1 MEMIN
6 NPILKGFNPDPV
18 ICNKDEDYYIATST
32 FEWFP
37 GVRIF
42 HSTDFQEWNLVAQP
56 LDRVSQL
63 DMNGIPDSGGVWAP
77 CLTYSDGLFWLVYS
91 NVKSVD
97 SPWKSGDNFLV
108 TAKNIEGPWSEP
120 IKLKF
125 GGFDPSLFHD
135 ESGRKFITY
144 RQWGPRHHSNPHNNI
159 IIQEY
164 FHNEQ
169 RLSTDRKVIF
179 GGTERKLT
187 EAPHLYKVDDFYYLL
202 VAEGGTL
209 YEHAVTVLRS
219 KSVFGPFELHPDE
232 TILTTIDSPEAPL
245 QKAGHGSMIKTHSNE
260 WYMVFL
266 VGRPITDTINIE
278 NNKISGYCPLGR
290 ETAIDKIEWRN
301 GWPYV
306 VGGSHTKLQI
316 EAPIFTQ
323 LSANKSAHK
332 TEPLSEVFI
341 DNFDKDSLNPEWQT
355 LRVPFCSKMG
365 ALTNTKSHLRLFGQE
380 PLISQFPQ
388 STVGHRWKHFDFDA
402 KTKVSFSPNNEQQNA
417 GIACY
422 YNTKNW
428 VYCFVE
434 LDENLGTRCLRI
446 IRVDRGEATYYFY
459 EQPIKIPD
467 SVSYIS
473 LKVSVCGSALMFEYS
488 FDDVTWQ
495 GIEVVF
501 DAWKLSDDYVKGKG
515 FFTGAFVCLHC
526 SDQSGEGV
534 FADFHHFE
542 YVPHL

>member
-1 MEMIN
+1 MEMIH

-18 ICNKDEDYYIATST
+18 ICNKGEDYYIATST

-37 GVRIF
+37 GVRIY
-42 HSTDFQEWNLVAQP
+42 HSRDFKNWNLIATP

-97 SPWKSGDNFLV
+97 SPWKSGNNFLV
-108 TAKNIEGPWSEP
+108 TAENIEGPWSEP

-135 ESGRKFITY
+135 ESGRKFMTY
-144 RQWGPRHHSNPHNNI
+144 RQWGARHHSNPHNNI

-169 RLSTDRKVIF
+169 RLSTDRTIIF
-179 GGTERKLT
+179 GGTDRKLT

-202 VAEGGTL
+202 VAEGGTV
-209 YEHAVTVLRS
+209 YDHAVTVLRS
-219 KSVFGPFELHPDE
+219 KSVFGPFKLHPDE
-232 TILTTIDSPEAPL
+232 TILTTSDKPEAVL

-266 VGRPITDTINIE
+266 VGRPLPDTIKITDD
-278 NNKISGYCPLGR
+278 KISGYCPLGR
-290 ETAIDKIEWRN
+290 ETAIDQIEWRD

-306 VGGSHTKLQI
+306 VGGSGTKLKIQ
-316 EAPIFTQ
+316 APAF
-323 LSANKSAHK
+323 SALTSNNI
-332 TEPLSEVFI
+332 TTDISETFI
-341 DNFDKDSLNPEWQT
+341 DNFDTKTLHLQWQT
-355 LRVPFCSKMG
+355 LRVPFDETMG
-365 ALTNTKSHLRLFGQE
+365 GLIPDSSSLRLNGLE

-388 STVGHRWKHFDFDA
+388 ATVGYRWQHFDFDA
-402 KTKVSFSPNNEQQNA
+402 TTTLSFQPANEQQNA
-417 GIACY
+417 GVACY

-428 VYCFVE
+428 IYCFVDF
-434 LDENLGTRCLRI
+434 DENLGTRALRI
-446 IRVDRGEATYYFY
+446 IQVDRGEASYYFY
-459 EQPIKIPD
+459 DQPIQIPD
-467 SVSYIS
+467 SVTNIL
-473 LKVSVCGSALMFEYS
+473 LKVCVRNTRLTFEYS
-488 FDDVTWQ
+488 FNDAPWQ
-495 GIEVVF
+495 ALAVVF

-515 FFTGAFVCLHC
+515 FFTGAFICLHC
-526 SDQSGEGV
+526 SDLSGEGIS
-534 FADFHHFE
+534 ADFHQFK
-542 YVPHL
+542 YSPNL

>member
-1 MEMIN
+1 MEMIT
-6 NPILKGFNPDPV
+6 NPIIKGFHPDPV
-18 ICNKDEDYYIATST
+18 ICNKGEDYYIATST

-42 HSTDFQEWNLVAQP
+42 HSRNFKDWELVAQP
-56 LDRVSQL
+56 LDRINQL
-63 DMNGIPDSGGVWAP
+63 DMNGVPDSGGVWAP

-97 SPWKSGDNFLV
+97 SPWKTGDNFVV
-108 TAKNIEGPWSEP
+108 TAKNIEGPWSDP

-135 ESGRKFITY
+135 ESGRKYITY

-164 FHNEQ
+164 FHDEQ

-179 GGTERKLT
+179 TGTKRGLT
-187 EAPHLYKVDDFYYLL
+187 EAPHIYKVDNFYYLIL
-202 VAEGGTL
+202 AEGGTV

-219 KSVFGPFELHPDE
+219 KNVHGPFELHPDE
-232 TILTTIDSPEAPL
+232 TILTTIDKPDAVL

-266 VGRPITDTINIE
+266 VGRPLPDTLKIE
-278 NNKISGYCPLGR
+278 NNKVSGYCPLGR
-290 ETAIDKIEWRN
+290 ETAIDKIEWRD

-306 VGGSHTKLQI
+306 VGGSNTKLQI
-316 EAPIFTQ
+316 EAPSF
-323 LSANKSAHK
+323 S
-332 TEPLSEVFI
+332 TESTVITNSSDVFI
-341 DNFDKDSLNPEWQT
+341 DNFNTDSLQLEWQT
-355 LRVPFCSKMG
+355 LRVPFSKKMG
-365 ALTNTKSHLRLFGQE
+365 ELIQENSTLRLYGLD

-402 KTKVSFSPNNEQQNA
+402 ITSVSFDPKNEQQNA

-428 VYCFVE
+428 IYCFVD
-434 LDENLGTRCLRI
+434 LDENSGERALKI
-446 IRVDRGEATYYFY
+446 IQVDHGEASYYFY
-459 EQPIKIPD
+459 DELIKIPD
-467 SVSYIS
+467 EVVNIS
-473 LKVSVCGSALMFEYS
+473 FKVCVRSTTLTFLYS
-488 FDDVTWQ
+488 FDELSWQSLDVT
-495 GIEVVF
+495 F

-515 FFTGAFVCLHC
+515 FFTGAFICLHC
-526 SDQSGEGV
+526 SDLSGEGI

-542 YVPHL
+542 YNPLTTSEI